1 MTEQLELSILGS
13 PLAAIDRRVLSQ
25 AWYSALH
32 LADSARAEPATTEQR
47 ATAATRSLAKSAS
60 SIESKLLP
68 ARRAE
73 PRAARRPQLKPPA
86 SATPQN
92 LARIADRR
100 IVPLSQRIER
110 RFAQAPVQVR
120 RATFSMGRGAAR
132 VFVVLQT
139 NGSVATL
146 IAFCRPEMRA
156 IVARAL
162 AAARFALTAH
172 GLVIDLQTRQPRCS

>member
-1 MTEQLELSILGS
+1 MTQQLEVSILAS

-32 LADSARAEPATTEQR
+32 LAHSERAVPATTGQR
-47 ATAATRSLAKSAS
+47 ATMETRSLTKSAS
-60 SIESKLLP
+60 STESRLLP
-68 ARRAE
+68 RPAE
-73 PRAARRPQLKPPA
+73 SDAPRRRPLRPPT
-86 SATPQN
+86 SVTHQS

-100 IVPLSQRIER
+100 VVPLSQRIER
-110 RFAQAPVQVR
+110 RFAQSPVHVR

-146 IAFCRPEMRA
+146 IALCRPEMRA
-156 IVARAL
+156 VVARAL
-162 AAARFALTAH
+162 AAARFALTTH